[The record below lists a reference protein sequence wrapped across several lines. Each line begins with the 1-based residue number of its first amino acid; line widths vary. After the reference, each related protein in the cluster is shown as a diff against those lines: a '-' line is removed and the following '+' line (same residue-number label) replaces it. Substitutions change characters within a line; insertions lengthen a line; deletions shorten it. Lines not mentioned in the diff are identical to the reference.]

1 MNVVVDCPTSSPALS
16 PTTSSPSPTS
26 SSTSNST
33 NSSSPSTAS
42 SSFSQLPTTDTS
54 LAQLEARS
62 FAVRERLVAEK
73 QEQKGTGAAYE
84 RHYRAYQS
92 WWHDDQA
99 RLQAENSMY
108 TPIPALP
115 VTIPKVVVF
124 LEYEMGRPQKRKL
137 ADGSLSTSTCGHQH
151 AKQVVSALEHYRL
164 INQHKYRDVP
174 EAQMNLRSDS
184 RIKAME
190 KAFEASEPERVKKAH
205 SLKAVGT
212 CADTFVDT
220 ELVKMS
226 LAKLF
231 ETKKGKAAMWR
242 GHRDRAM
249 TLATCSAALRGDSVR
264 SILWSDLGFY
274 DHPMLAKGAGAKVKA
289 LIVRADQS
297 KVNTTGRVDEHGVF
311 RHVDVAVPVPDFAPD
326 FDDPDYGEYGRRQ
339 WYDFLFSSAQDCTK
353 EMVYHSPLQCQKHV
367 PRARHQ
373 HFQGYPRR
381 PRLHSKECARE
392 RASQSEVK
400 ALGCW
405 SDAGSYRPCYDRALP
420 IEAVLA
426 SAGFDGKRPES
437 HFLAREQLQPPEDV
451 LNAIFDFAEPELEKL
466 AERRRENRQTEDYAL
481 KQFLEMLIWLRT
493 VLVQDAAVLYADH
506 SDAAFFNSPP
516 FHSPSFRTFAQ
527 TSRAVIKK
535 AEADA
540 ALQLKNLPQHIARTF
555 GGMVTQLNMEQRL
568 YHENNTAKTD
578 KILLS
583 YRILRTTVP
592 LDAPQSVVRFSIPN
606 PCRSPMNLME
616 SISLHQYRTT
626 HNKYE
631 MFTTHTAPGFLS
643 ESLPTSPQL
652 VQTLM
657 DFDFNLDL
665 ASLPQPAVDP
675 QWSPEQQTALA
686 FLNSTIQPPTANT
699 PSGSVPTQLLPQLC
713 HHYRTPSTII
723 DIWME
728 YSAGSDGSLCVRD
741 LEEGWGSDW
750 RRANRGMGTSTAV
763 GQRFGNSLSSYLQK
777 ELGTELALRFIRQHY
792 QTWRCGKQTAFSHS
806 PQLLRLAA
814 EEG

>member
-1 MNVVVDCPTSSPALS
+1 MGHHLRLIQSGGAFVLKAFPTHCGLSDLFPGAFSHDIQSLANFVINLEFHELIISS
-16 PTTSSPSPTS
+16 
-26 SSTSNST
+26 
-33 NSSSPSTAS
+33 STAS

-326 FDDPDYGEYGRRQ
+326 FDDPTTANMAGGNAHRYNVKNMFQEHDINISKVTHAGR
-339 WYDFLFSSAQDCTK
+339 
-353 EMVYHSPLQCQKHV
+353 
-367 PRARHQ
+367 
-373 HFQGYPRR
+373 GYTA
-381 PRLHSKECARE
+381 KNARE
-392 RASQSEVK
+392 NGASQSER
-400 ALGCW
+400 LF
-405 SDAGSYRPCYDRALP
+405 SLQ
-420 IEAVLA
+420 
-426 SAGFDGKRPES
+426 GFDGKRPES

-540 ALQLKNLPQHIARTF
+540 ALQLKNLPQHIAPF
-555 GGMVTQLNMEQRL
+555 G
-568 YHENNTAKTD
+568 
-578 KILLS
+578 
-583 YRILRTTVP
+583 
-592 LDAPQSVVRFSIPN
+592 
-606 PCRSPMNLME
+606 
-616 SISLHQYRTT
+616 
-626 HNKYE
+626 
-631 MFTTHTAPGFLS
+631 
-643 ESLPTSPQL
+643 
-652 VQTLM
+652 
-657 DFDFNLDL
+657 
-665 ASLPQPAVDP
+665 
-675 QWSPEQQTALA
+675 
-686 FLNSTIQPPTANT
+686 
-699 PSGSVPTQLLPQLC
+699 
-713 HHYRTPSTII
+713 
-723 DIWME
+723 
-728 YSAGSDGSLCVRD
+728 
-741 LEEGWGSDW
+741 
-750 RRANRGMGTSTAV
+750 
-763 GQRFGNSLSSYLQK
+763 
-777 ELGTELALRFIRQHY
+777 
-792 QTWRCGKQTAFSHS
+792 
-806 PQLLRLAA
+806 
-814 EEG
+814 